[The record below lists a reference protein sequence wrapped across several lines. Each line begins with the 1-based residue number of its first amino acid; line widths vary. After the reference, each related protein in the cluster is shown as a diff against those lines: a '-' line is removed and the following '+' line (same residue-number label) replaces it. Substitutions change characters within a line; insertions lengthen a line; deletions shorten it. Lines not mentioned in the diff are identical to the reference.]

1 MEIFKNIEQGTEE
14 WLKIRAWVITWTKLK
29 NICWSSKTQET
40 AMYEL
45 IAEEFA
51 PLEENFSSQAMQRW
65 KELESIAKAKYID
78 KTWEKVKEIWF
89 IKKNDYVWLS
99 PDGVIFDENEKIKKA
114 IEIKC
119 PWAKNF
125 TKCILENK
133 IPEEY
138 KYQVIMYF
146 LVISDLEELDFI
158 LYNPDFY
165 IKEKRLF
172 IINIKRS
179 KLEKEIYQAE
189 SQIEIFRKS
198 WLEKIKTLL
207 PKK

>member
-1 MEIFKNIEQGTEE
+1 MEIFKNIEQGSEE
-14 WLKIRAWVITWTKLK
+14 WLKARAWVITWTKLK

-78 KTWEKVKEIWF
+78 KTWEKVEEIWF

-179 KLEKEIYQAE
+179 KLDKEIYQAE

-198 WLEKIKTLL
+198 WLEKIKFLL

>member
-1 MEIFKNIEQGTEE
+1 MEIFKNIEQGSEE
-14 WLKIRAWVITWTKLK
+14 WLKARAWVITWTKLK

-78 KTWEKVKEIWF
+78 KTWEKVEEIWF

-172 IINIKRS
+172 VINIKRQD
-179 KLEKEIYQAE
+179 LEKDIYKAE

-207 PKK
+207 PK

>member
-14 WLKIRAWVITWTKLK
+14 WLKARAWVITWTKLK

-78 KTWEKVKEIWF
+78 KTWEKVEEIWF

-99 PDGVIFDENEKIKKA
+99 PDWVIFSEDWKIRKA

-119 PWAKNF
+119 PLAKSF
-125 TKCILENK
+125 TKCILEKK

-172 IINIKRS
+172 VINIKRS
-179 KLEKEIYQAE
+179 ELEKEIYKAE
-189 SQIEIFRKS
+189 SKIEIFRKK

-207 PKK
+207 PKR

>member
-14 WLKIRAWVITWTKLK
+14 WLKARAWVITWTKLK

-78 KTWEKVKEIWF
+78 KTWEKVEEIWF

-99 PDGVIFDENEKIKKA
+99 PDWVIFSEDWKIRKA

-119 PWAKNF
+119 PLAKSF
-125 TKCILENK
+125 TKCILEKK

-172 IINIKRS
+172 VINIKRS
-179 KLEKEIYQAE
+179 ELEKEIYKAE
-189 SQIEIFRKS
+189 SQIEIFRKK

>member
-1 MEIFKNIEQGTEE
+1 MEIFKNIEQGSEE
-14 WLKIRAWVITWTKLK
+14 WLKARAWVITWTKLK

-78 KTWEKVKEIWF
+78 KTWEKVEEIWF

-99 PDGVIFDENEKIKKA
+99 PDWVIFDENEKIKKA

-165 IKEKRLF
+165 IKEKRLSV
-172 IINIKRS
+172 INMKS
-179 KLEKEIYQAE
+179 QDLENDIYKVE
-189 SQIEIFRKS
+189 SQIEIFRKK
-198 WLEKIKTLL
+198 WLENIKLLL
-207 PKK
+207 PNK

>member
-14 WLKIRAWVITWTKLK
+14 WLKARAWVITWTKLK

-78 KTWEKVKEIWF
+78 KTWEKVEEIWF

-99 PDGVIFDENEKIKKA
+99 PDWVIFSEDWKIRKA

-119 PWAKNF
+119 PLAKSF
-125 TKCILENK
+125 TKCILEKK

-172 IINIKRS
+172 VINIKRQD
-179 KLEKEIYQAE
+179 LEKDIYKAE
-189 SQIEIFRKS
+189 SQIEIFRQK
-198 WLEKIKTLL
+198 WLEKIKKLL

>member
-1 MEIFKNIEQGTEE
+1 MEIFRNIEQGSEE
-14 WLKIRAWVITWTKLK
+14 WLKARAWVITWTKLK

-78 KTWEKVKEIWF
+78 KTWEKVEEIWF
-89 IKKNDYVWLS
+89 IKKNNYVWLS

-172 IINIKRS
+172 VINIKRQD
-179 KLEKEIYQAE
+179 LEKEIYKAE

-207 PKK
+207 PK

>member
-1 MEIFKNIEQGTEE
+1 
-14 WLKIRAWVITWTKLK
+14 
-29 NICWSSKTQET
+29 
-40 AMYEL
+40 
-45 IAEEFA
+45 
-51 PLEENFSSQAMQRW
+51 LE
-65 KELESIAKAKYID
+65 K
-78 KTWEKVKEIWF
+78 
-89 IKKNDYVWLS
+89 
-99 PDGVIFDENEKIKKA
+99 
-114 IEIKC
+114 
-119 PWAKNF
+119 
-125 TKCILENK
+125 K

-172 IINIKRS
+172 VINIKRS
-179 KLEKEIYQAE
+179 ELEKEIYKAE
-189 SQIEIFRKS
+189 SQIEIFRKK

>member
-1 MEIFKNIEQGTEE
+1 MEIFREIEQGTEE
-14 WLKIRAWVITWTKLK
+14 WHKIRAWVITWTKLK

-78 KTWEKVKEIWF
+78 KTWEKVEEIWF

-172 IINIKRS
+172 VINIKRQD
-179 KLEKEIYQAE
+179 LEKDIYKAE
-189 SQIEIFRKS
+189 SQIEIFRKK

>member
-1 MEIFKNIEQGTEE
+1 MEIFRNIEQGSEE
-14 WLKIRAWVITWTKLK
+14 WLKARAWVITWTKLK

-78 KTWEKVKEIWF
+78 KTWEKVEEIWF

-172 IINIKRS
+172 VINIKRQD
-179 KLEKEIYQAE
+179 LEKDIYKAE
-189 SQIEIFRKS
+189 SQIEIFRKK